1 MGTSSGF
8 PHIIDGESNCTYN
21 RLAIIDKCFD
31 NKTDTEI
38 EYEHF
43 LSAHD
48 TDFSEFWNVIFG
60 DNWNNSVTLKSR
72 EL

>member
-48 TDFSEFWNVIFG
+48 TDFSEF
-60 DNWNNSVTLKSR
+60 
-72 EL
+72 